1 MARSSTFSFARHSP
15 TPSLTRH
22 CLCEGVG
29 FACACCYWSLLWLL
43 WLWLTV
49 VVVVLICVMMMP
61 PGKRFALPGGVA
73 ARGWRTVGLQMRMMA
88 AAMVVNI
95 VGVVVWW
102 FGLVLMLWLVVGARM
117 LIAVAGVRSSA
128 VGSVA
133 WRSFVTRT
141 ALSYDGSMR
150 YQRKAMPGSSK
161 L

>member
-1 MARSSTFSFARHSP
+1 
-15 TPSLTRH
+15 
-22 CLCEGVG
+22 
-29 FACACCYWSLLWLL
+29 LL

-73 ARGWRTVGLQMRMMA
+73 ARGWRAVGLQMHMMA
-88 AAMVVNI
+88 AALVVNI

-117 LIAVAGVRSSA
+117 LIAV
-128 VGSVA
+128 GSVA
-133 WRSFVTRT
+133 WRSFVART

>member
-1 MARSSTFSFARHSP
+1 
-15 TPSLTRH
+15 
-22 CLCEGVG
+22 
-29 FACACCYWSLLWLL
+29 LL

-73 ARGWRTVGLQMRMMA
+73 ARGWRAVGLQMHMMA
-88 AAMVVNI
+88 AAMVVTI

-102 FGLVLMLWLVVGARM
+102 FGLVSMLWLVVGARM
-117 LIAVAGVRSSA
+117 LIAVAGVKSSA

-133 WRSFVTRT
+133 WRSFVART